1 MPQWQGYAL
10 ISFSVSYMGNPAF
23 VNVGNMAIHYF
34 LGYGKSQF
42 FPVNRDGLTSTQI
55 WKSGAPEK
63 NQSESAC
70 WKGETYPFTKKK
82 TSTQA
87 TPSKQPCCEKRKG
100 ISKPTWAPIPN
111 QTNKKLH
118 WPDGNWAYVKLWNER
133 DGLASN
139 GWGWIRS
146 NGNFWNH
153 DQVQLVEMPL
163 IQRVGIGYQM
173 PPRGCML

>member
-1 MPQWQGYAL
+1 MLGIWQFTIFSDTASHNSFLSTVTGWHQHKSENRELLKKSKAGVHVVRREL
-10 ISFSVSYMGNPAF
+10 IPSPKENKHSGNPFKA
-23 VNVGNMAIHYF
+23 
-34 LGYGKSQF
+34 
-42 FPVNRDGLTSTQI
+42 
-55 WKSGAPEK
+55 
-63 NQSESAC
+63 
-70 WKGETYPFTKKK
+70 TKLRK
-82 TSTQA
+82 
-87 TPSKQPCCEKRKG
+87 KG
-100 ISKPTWAPIPN
+100 ISKPTRAPIPN

-139 GWGWIRS
+139 GWGWNRA